1 MLPGQGGAVM
11 LHGMFLQARRG
22 AVAVGMILSVV
33 AVGVGAQNSGDAPAA
48 EPIPI
53 DFFAVGPDGAVF
65 DLRPDQVHLRI
76 DGRERKI
83 RSLRYVHLP
92 LSDPS
97 HPASEPPP
105 ELDPPFASNA
115 ALPNARWVTIVLD
128 HESIRPGTERN
139 AINAVVRFV
148 NMLGPRDQVSYVTM
162 PNGGIEVDF
171 TTDHRKVTEALRKFI
186 ARGQREP
193 SEQERSCRSRLLLN
207 SLSDY
212 MRSMVPAPGPKT
224 LVVVSTGVLNPR
236 RDAPLDRP
244 PGPCEIR
251 QIYFQEVSTAAS
263 MSRTRLFVVQPDD
276 TTMDSPRQV
285 FTDQTASRFAGADLD
300 RAGLESLAGVAGG
313 DFMRIVGPDDPT
325 LTNVAGALT
334 GYYVATFEPTP
345 GERNGAMHRVDLS
358 VSRDAVRVRTN
369 QEVLIPRHEPR
380 AVKASTRDML
390 RTGILYRALPIR
402 ATAFASAGDGKNVKV
417 LAVLEGIE
425 PGTSFTEAVFG
436 LVDARDKLVAQWT
449 ANESELTGSQVVTAG
464 AAPPGPYR
472 LRVAAADATG
482 RRGMTEYAF
491 LARLTEA
498 DPLSISDIA
507 LGVSR
512 DGSFTPKL
520 VFGTDQAAV
529 AYFEVYGRTA
539 SPDAVTVRLE
549 IAATP
554 DGRALSTAVPRVVN
568 QGGDRRIVVGAL
580 PIAAL
585 APGDYVVRA
594 IVSVDSRPIGRI
606 TRTLRKSTSG

>member
-1 MLPGQGGAVM
+1 M

-22 AVAVGMILSVV
+22 AVALGILLAVLAVGAV
-33 AVGVGAQNSGDAPAA
+33 AVSAQKAGDTLAA
-48 EPIPI
+48 EAIPV

-65 DLRPDQVHLRI
+65 DLRPEEVRLRI

-97 HPASEPPP
+97 RPASDPPP
-105 ELDPPFASNA
+105 DLDPPFASNA
-115 ALPNARWVTIVLD
+115 ALPDARWVTIVLD

-139 AINAVVRFV
+139 AINAVVRYV

-171 TTDHRKVTEALRKFI
+171 TTEHLKVTEALRKFI
-186 ARGQREP
+186 ARGPREP
-193 SEQERSCRSRLLLN
+193 TEQERSCRSRLLLS

-212 MRSMVPAPGPKT
+212 MRSMMPVQGPKSV
-224 LVVVSTGVLNPR
+224 VVVSTGVLNPR
-236 RDAPLDRP
+236 RDAPLDGP

-276 TTMDSPRQV
+276 TTMDSPRQAFV
-285 FTDQTASRFAGADLD
+285 DKTASRFAGADLD

-325 LTNVAGALT
+325 LTNVASGLT
-334 GYYVATFEPTP
+334 GYYVATFEPTT
-345 GERNGAMHRVDLS
+345 GERNGAMHRVDLA

-390 RTGILYRALPIR
+390 RSGILYRALPIR
-402 ATAFASAGDGKNVKV
+402 ATAFASAGEGNNVKI

-425 PGTSFTEAVFG
+425 PATTFTEAVFG
-436 LVDARDKLVAQWT
+436 LVDARDRLVAQWT
-449 ANESELTGSQVVTAG
+449 ANQSELTGPQVVTAG
-464 AAPPGPYR
+464 AGAPGPYR
-472 LRVAAADATG
+472 LRVAAVDATG

-498 DPLSISDIA
+498 DPLSLSDIA

-554 DGRALSTAVPRVVN
+554 DGRALSTAVPRVVT
-568 QGGDRRIVVGAL
+568 QGADRRAVVGAL

-594 IVSVDSRPIGRI
+594 IVSVDSRPVGRI